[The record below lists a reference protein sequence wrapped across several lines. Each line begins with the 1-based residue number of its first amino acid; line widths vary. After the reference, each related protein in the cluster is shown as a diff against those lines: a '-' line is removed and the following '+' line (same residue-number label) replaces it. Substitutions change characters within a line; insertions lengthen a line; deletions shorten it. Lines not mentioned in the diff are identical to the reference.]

1 MSFTKKQ
8 LLPGEIIII
17 CVHQHPVPLTRTSH
31 RPSAAAVDPGM
42 STALHF
48 LDPGMSTALH
58 FLGLLDILSSM
69 PAGPFVARLVS
80 TPVCTASRRN
90 TVRNAG

>member
-1 MSFTKKQ
+1 MLDS
-8 LLPGEIIII
+8 LA
-17 CVHQHPVPLTRTSH
+17 RTSH
-31 RPSAAAVDPGM
+31 RPSAAAVDLGM
-42 STALHF
+42 SAALR
-48 LDPGMSTALH
+48 

-80 TPVCTASRRN
+80 TPICTASRRN